1 MQDQELRGIPKW
13 QVTTPTQKDQGG
25 CWTLL
30 TFTSAWNIAW
40 NIRTKFLSQVP
51 PKEWFL
57 DLPDLLLR
65 GYVLYVPSNSH
76 PKRLVLVCTSSWF
89 WYVLVT
95 FCEVDPPPPNQKA
108 GARARHPCPYAA
120 LTHREVQPDL
130 VRMHRAGEGRR
141 RRTRRGWCGGLR
153 CR

>member
-65 GYVLYVPSNSH
+65 GMYCMFHLI
-76 PKRLVLVCTSSWF
+76 
-89 WYVLVT
+89 
-95 FCEVDPPPPNQKA
+95 A
-108 GARARHPCPYAA
+108 
-120 LTHREVQPDL
+120 
-130 VRMHRAGEGRR
+130 
-141 RRTRRGWCGGLR
+141 TRKGWCWSALLR
-153 CR
+153 GFGMFWSRFAR